1 MDLRRRLS
9 RLFGSVWARFVG
21 LYFGIL
27 VLMVAIVAA
36 YTGDLYLAEVLV
48 LVMISMLLR
57 LLLIAVVFFW
67 PIWIAIIM
75 VWTGY
80 WVLFKK
86 RSEKRATEPRQTKS
100 GQLESSVKRQ
110 LVRRSYPRPL
120 RSRQNRAAFP
130 VYGSEERR
138 VGK

>member
-80 WVLFKK
+80 LVLFKK
-86 RSEKRATEPRQTKS
+86 RSEKRSNGA
-100 GQLESSVKRQ
+100 SS
-110 LVRRSYPRPL
+110 
-120 RSRQNRAAFP
+120 N
-130 VYGSEERR
+130 EERSA
-138 VGK
+138 GI

>member
-67 PIWIAIIM
+67 PIWITIIM

-86 RSEKRATEPRQTKS
+86 RSETKSKTEPRQTKS

-110 LVRRSYPRPL
+110 LVRRS
-120 RSRQNRAAFP
+120 
-130 VYGSEERR
+130 
-138 VGK
+138 

>member
-1 MDLRRRLS
+1 M
-9 RLFGSVWARFVG
+9 WARFVG

-80 WVLFKK
+80 LVLFKK
-86 RSEKRATEPRQTKS
+86 RSEKKGATEPRQTKS
-100 GQLESSVKRQ
+100 GPRSSGCYCTRR
-110 LVRRSYPRPL
+110 VRR
-120 RSRQNRAAFP
+120 
-130 VYGSEERR
+130 
-138 VGK
+138 